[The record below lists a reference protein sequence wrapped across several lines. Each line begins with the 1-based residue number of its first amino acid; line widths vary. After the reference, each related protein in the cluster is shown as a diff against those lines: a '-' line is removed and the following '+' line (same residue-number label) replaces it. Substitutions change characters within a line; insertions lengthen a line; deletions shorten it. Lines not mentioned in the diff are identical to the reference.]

1 MMEQNINTQELDV
14 MPYREG
20 MDYVQSLDSRGDFKY
35 KGIYALFNAVYEAT
49 SRFQA
54 HRILPDLYQLQKELS
69 IPKEKFDEY
78 IKELTGRGSLK
89 SLILVSFPAVDFIAG
104 SGSLNTL
111 IILCRPT
118 QQDGTSYKRYYDYYK
133 TRSVDAIKKWI
144 ARKGS
149 KWQGSHREFILRNL
163 DDSNYAN
170 SHAGA
175 VISYYLQNELDK
187 TQEQKNITYKTFV
200 KPIIQELI
208 NDRVLL
214 YIKGN
219 NNFFTLQFPD
229 EESLIDRMNLLIA
242 RLSSDYSVGFSGE
255 INVKNLENYLN
266 KIQSIQI
273 QKNQLLFT
281 ELKHILNEL
290 IRIFKTKEEA
300 ERKQKIE
307 KVLEE
312 LSRYEWVVPSNY
324 LKSFTKEDLPSIISH
339 PEVLHTEFMY
349 GNKLMDFLLYKK
361 NVYPAVVHARSQ
373 LYEKGDDTEMKILM
387 QMDVARILEGEQLKV
402 YLNAEEHLLFLRLPW
417 YIRIIRALFSSK
429 KIKDTEKEKIKE
441 EVRREEIEKQVEY
454 KRKEASKK
462 TKEIARKKIGEEESQ
477 SEEKPQVDLYQE
489 DVKKLKETIQKD
501 ERAEQIMNKVLDVLD
516 EAWNNKELPNRL
528 TLLERVPDFEH
539 NEDYLI
545 QFLKKYGKGKIFSFR
560 IIPHNP
566 KSPKIDLN
574 DPIYVWPILI
584 TKRYIVRNGQKLLK
598 QAMEEVDEQKNA
610 LMPVQQKFDIATSI
624 EDFLTRVLTPK
635 NK

>member
-1 MMEQNINTQELDV
+1 
-14 MPYREG
+14 
-20 MDYVQSLDSRGDFKY
+20 
-35 KGIYALFNAVYEAT
+35 
-49 SRFQA
+49 
-54 HRILPDLYQLQKELS
+54 
-69 IPKEKFDEY
+69 
-78 IKELTGRGSLK
+78 
-89 SLILVSFPAVDFIAG
+89 
-104 SGSLNTL
+104 
-111 IILCRPT
+111 
-118 QQDGTSYKRYYDYYK
+118 
-133 TRSVDAIKKWI
+133 
-144 ARKGS
+144 
-149 KWQGSHREFILRNL
+149 
-163 DDSNYAN
+163 
-170 SHAGA
+170 
-175 VISYYLQNELDK
+175 
-187 TQEQKNITYKTFV
+187 
-200 KPIIQELI
+200 
-208 NDRVLL
+208 
-214 YIKGN
+214 
-219 NNFFTLQFPD
+219 
-229 EESLIDRMNLLIA
+229 
-242 RLSSDYSVGFSGE
+242 
-255 INVKNLENYLN
+255 
-266 KIQSIQI
+266 
-273 QKNQLLFT
+273 
-281 ELKHILNEL
+281 
-290 IRIFKTKEEA
+290 
-300 ERKQKIE
+300 
-307 KVLEE
+307 
-312 LSRYEWVVPSNY
+312 
-324 LKSFTKEDLPSIISH
+324 
-339 PEVLHTEFMY
+339 
-349 GNKLMDFLLYKK
+349 MDFLLYKK

-373 LYEKGDDTEMKILM
+373 LYEKGDYTEMKILM

>member
-14 MPYREG
+14 LPYREG

-149 KWQGSHREFILRNL
+149 KWQGSHKEFILRNL

-242 RLSSDYSVGFSGE
+242 RLSSDYS
-255 INVKNLENYLN
+255 
-266 KIQSIQI
+266 
-273 QKNQLLFT
+273 
-281 ELKHILNEL
+281 
-290 IRIFKTKEEA
+290 
-300 ERKQKIE
+300 
-307 KVLEE
+307 
-312 LSRYEWVVPSNY
+312 
-324 LKSFTKEDLPSIISH
+324 
-339 PEVLHTEFMY
+339 
-349 GNKLMDFLLYKK
+349 
-361 NVYPAVVHARSQ
+361 AVSYTH
-373 LYEKGDDTEMKILM
+373 
-387 QMDVARILEGEQLKV
+387 
-402 YLNAEEHLLFLRLPW
+402 
-417 YIRIIRALFSSK
+417 
-429 KIKDTEKEKIKE
+429 
-441 EVRREEIEKQVEY
+441 
-454 KRKEASKK
+454 
-462 TKEIARKKIGEEESQ
+462 
-477 SEEKPQVDLYQE
+477 
-489 DVKKLKETIQKD
+489 
-501 ERAEQIMNKVLDVLD
+501 
-516 EAWNNKELPNRL
+516 L
-528 TLLERVPDFEH
+528 TLPTT
-539 NEDYLI
+539 
-545 QFLKKYGKGKIFSFR
+545 
-560 IIPHNP
+560 P
-566 KSPKIDLN
+566 
-574 DPIYVWPILI
+574 YV
-584 TKRYIVRNGQKLLK
+584 
-598 QAMEEVDEQKNA
+598 
-610 LMPVQQKFDIATSI
+610 
-624 EDFLTRVLTPK
+624 
-635 NK
+635 